1 MEVDICPRIHRLGLP
16 PTLQIVIPL
25 MPPVT
30 VHVKV
35 NVSPAQVG
43 RGAVDCPATQ
53 PKIKYRVVEG
63 GKDS

>member
-1 MEVDICPRIHRLGLP
+1 MPLP

-25 MPPVT
+25 MSPTT

-43 RGAVDCPATQ
+43 RGAANCAVTQ